1 MHAKITITT
10 PLTQKI
16 YDVFAKL
23 IYTENIPVPIGT
35 VAVIKAVK
43 NANTLSL
50 FSSGNICNKK
60 ASKLLSIKAIVA
72 PIIKIITL
80 EAKKFILIPINMIA
94 IPNKANKT
102 FITFFNSFFPTIKP
116 TNSVFAGD
124 RHWMH
129 PGLELLPRC

>member
-10 PLTQKI
+10 PITQKI

-94 IPNKANKT
+94 IPN
-102 FITFFNSFFPTIKP
+102 I
-116 TNSVFAGD
+116 AGD
-124 RHWMH
+124 RH
-129 PGLELLPRC
+129 

>member
-10 PLTQKI
+10 PITQKI

-60 ASKLLSIKAIVA
+60 ASIFL
-72 PIIKIITL
+72 PGTG
-80 EAKKFILIPINMIA
+80 
-94 IPNKANKT
+94 
-102 FITFFNSFFPTIKP
+102 
-116 TNSVFAGD
+116 TNVVSRLGSADNF
-124 RHWMH
+124 WT
-129 PGLELLPRC
+129 

>member
-10 PLTQKI
+10 PITQKI

-50 FSSGNICNKK
+50 FSSGNILPGT
-60 ASKLLSIKAIVA
+60 ALDAHTFLSYSL
-72 PIIKIITL
+72 TQ
-80 EAKKFILIPINMIA
+80 
-94 IPNKANKT
+94 
-102 FITFFNSFFPTIKP
+102 NS
-116 TNSVFAGD
+116 
-124 RHWMH
+124 
-129 PGLELLPRC
+129 